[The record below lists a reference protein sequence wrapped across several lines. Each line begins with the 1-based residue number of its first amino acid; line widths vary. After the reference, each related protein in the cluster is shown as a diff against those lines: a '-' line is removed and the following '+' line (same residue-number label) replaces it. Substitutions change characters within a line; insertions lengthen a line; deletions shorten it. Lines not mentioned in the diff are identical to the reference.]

1 MDKEM
6 NMQTKAIAALVA
18 LALGGMSGAA
28 QAQAQGIEVKLSGQV
43 NRALLSADDGVEQE
57 WFNVDNGNSSTRFR
71 FNAEGPVS
79 PGLSA
84 GILFEVEYKS
94 NPSSDVNFA
103 TRSISPDLNE
113 RHMDVFFAGPWGR
126 ARLGQGDGAANGA
139 SEVDLSGTS
148 VVHYASTADIGGAFQ
163 YRTTAGALSGTS
175 ISGSISNQDF
185 ESRYDRLLYQTPNFN
200 GFMGEASWGH
210 KATDVTEFA
219 LRYSGKIGGLGTLAG
234 ALGWSNEDAPLGGI
248 EDETVGGSISWLHT
262 SGINLTYSH
271 TSRDLDGRTG
281 KFDYFKAGYKVGKHA
296 VSVDYAMGQDQ
307 AASGDE
313 ATMAGVGYVFTPI
326 AWAELFALYK
336 IHSMDRTGADLD
348 DISFF
353 MVGTRVKF

>member
-1 MDKEM
+1 
-6 NMQTKAIAALVA
+6 MQTKAIAALVA
-18 LALGGMSGAA
+18 LALGGISGTA

-43 NRALLSADDGVEQE
+43 NRALMSADDGVDQE

-79 PGLSA
+79 PGLAA

-94 NPSSDVNFA
+94 NPSSDVNFV
-103 TRSISPDLNE
+103 TRSISPELNE
-113 RHMDVFFAGPWGR
+113 RHMDVYFAGGWGR
-126 ARLGQGDGAANGA
+126 VRLGQGDGAANGA

-148 VVHYASTADIGGAFQ
+148 VVHYSDVPAFGGGFQ
-163 YRTTAGALSGTS
+163 YRTAGGALSGAS
-175 ISGSISNQDF
+175 IGGTIANQDF
-185 ESRYDRLLYQTPNFN
+185 ESRYDRLLYQTP
-200 GFMGEASWGH
+200 GFSGFTGEASWGH
-210 KATDVTEFA
+210 KATDVTELA
-219 LRYSGKIGGLGTLAG
+219 VRYSGKIGGLGTLAG
-234 ALGWSNEDAPLGGI
+234 ALGWSSEDALPGGI
-248 EDETVGGSISWLHT
+248 EDETVGGSLSWLHP
-262 SGINLTYSH
+262 SGINLTYAH

-296 VSVDYAMGQDQ
+296 VSVDYGMGQDQ

-313 ATMAGVGYVFTPI
+313 ATAYGVGYVFTPI

-336 IHSMDRTGADLD
+336 IHSMDRTGVDLD

-353 MVGTRVKF
+353 VVGTRVKF

>member
-1 MDKEM
+1 
-6 NMQTKAIAALVA
+6 MQKKSLAALTA
-18 LALGGMSGAA
+18 LALGAMAGTA
-28 QAQAQGIEVKLSGQV
+28 QAQAPAQGIEVKLSGQV
-43 NRALLSADDGVEQE
+43 NRALLSADDGVDQE

-71 FNAEGPVS
+71 FNAEAPIT
-79 PGLSA
+79 PALRA

-103 TRSISPDLNE
+103 TRSISPELDE

-148 VVHYASTADIGGAFQ
+148 VAHYASTGDIGGGFE
-163 YRTTAGALSGTS
+163 YRTAAGALSGAS
-175 ISGSISNQDF
+175 ISGTISNQDF
-185 ESRYDRLLYQTPNFN
+185 ESRYDRLLYQTPVFS

-210 KATDVTEFA
+210 KDTDVTDLA
-219 LRYSGKIGGLGTLAG
+219 LRYSGKIREFGTLAA
-234 ALGWSNEDAPLGGI
+234 ALGWSSEDAAPGGI
-248 EDETVGGSISWLHT
+248 DDETVGGSVSWLHP
-262 SGINLTYSH
+262 SGISLTYAH
-271 TSRDLDGRTG
+271 TSRDLAGRTG
-281 KFDYFKAGYKVGKHA
+281 KFDYFKAGYEVGKHA
-296 VSVDYAMGQDQ
+296 VSVDYAIGQDQ

-313 ATMAGVGYVFTPI
+313 AKMYGIGYVFTPI
-326 AWAELFALYK
+326 AWAEVFALYK
-336 IHSMDRTGADLD
+336 LHSMDRPGADLD

>member
-1 MDKEM
+1 
-6 NMQTKAIAALVA
+6 MQTKAIAALVA

-43 NRALLSADDGVEQE
+43 NRALMYADDGAEKE
-57 WFNVDNGNSSTRFR
+57 WFNVDNDNSSTRFR
-71 FNAEGPVS
+71 FSAEGPVS
-79 PGLSA
+79 PGLKA
-84 GILFEVEYKS
+84 GLLFETEYQS
-94 NPSSDVNFA
+94 NPSNLVTFA
-103 TRSISPDLNE
+103 ARQTASPTLDE
-113 RHMDVFFAGPWGR
+113 RYMEIFLSGGFGAV
-126 ARLGQGDGAANGA
+126 RLGQGDGAANGA

-148 VVHYASTADIGGAFQ
+148 VVHYADTAAFGGAFQ
-163 YRTTAGALSGTS
+163 YRDAAGALSGAS
-175 ISGSISNQDF
+175 ISGTIANQDF

-200 GFMGEASWGH
+200 GFMGEASWGN
-210 KATDVTEFA
+210 KATDVTELA

-234 ALGWSNEDAPLGGI
+234 ALGWSNEDAALGGI
-248 EDETVGGSISWLHT
+248 EDETVGGSISWLHP
-262 SGINLTYSH
+262 SGVNLTYAH

-313 ATMAGVGYVFTPI
+313 ATMVGVGYVFTPI

-336 IHSMDRTGADLD
+336 IHGMDRTGADLD
-348 DISFF
+348 DISVFS
-353 MVGTRVKF
+353 VGTRVKF